1 MTADVFVVCPAV
13 AVTGGPELCHQLVH
27 ALNTIRPGAAAI
39 VYEPFEMPHLIPQ
52 PFRRYDALLARVEDI
67 PPGSTV
73 VLPEVY
79 GLFLGRFPGCRIL
92 FWWMSVNNFHTAAA
106 SAGVG
111 AGPQIEVMRRTVWQH
126 LYQSEYAHGFLACAK
141 LGPVHRLG
149 DKLADDYLSA
159 LAKPPATARKDLLV
173 FNPAKG
179 FSRTE
184 QIFYALTKSLRRA
197 PQVIALKD
205 KSRDEIRNILSQ
217 AKLYIDFGEHPGKD
231 RLPREAAALGC
242 CVLTNRRGAAANPVD
257 LPIPDD
263 CKINDRKPG
272 WERRAV
278 GKIHKLIDD
287 YDQQRFRFDDYRAQ
301 IAAEPARFDADVA
314 AVFEPHLSVS
324 HV

>member
-1 MTADVFVVCPAV
+1 VTADVFVVCPAV

-27 ALNTIRPGAAAI
+27 ALNRIRPGSAAI
-39 VYEPFEMPHLIPQ
+39 VYEPFELPHLIPR

-67 PPGSTV
+67 KPGSTV

-79 GLFLGRFPGCRIL
+79 GRFLGRFPGCRIL
-92 FWWMSVNNFHTAAA
+92 FWWMSVNNFHQAAA
-106 SAGVG
+106 GAAG
-111 AGPQIEVMRRTVWQH
+111 AQIEAMRSTVHQH
-126 LYQSEYAHGFLACAK
+126 LYQSEYAHGFLACAN

-149 DKLADDYLSA
+149 DKLADDYLAA
-159 LAKPPATARKDLLV
+159 LAKPPTTARSDLLV

-179 FSRTE
+179 FARTE
-184 QIFYALTKSLRRA
+184 QIFYTLTKSLRQA

-205 KSRDEIRNILSQ
+205 KTRDEIRNILAQ

-257 LPIPDD
+257 VPIPED
-263 CKINDRKPG
+263 CKINDRRHG
-272 WERRAV
+272 WERRAA

-287 YDQQRFRFDDYRAQ
+287 YDRQRFRFDDYRQ
-301 IAAEPARFDADVA
+301 MIAAEPAQFDTDVA
-314 AVFEPHLSVS
+314 AVFSQVAS
-324 HV
+324 CV

>member
-1 MTADVFVVCPAV
+1 VTADVFVICPAV

-27 ALNTIRPGAAAI
+27 ALNTIRPGSAAI
-39 VYEPFEMPHLIPQ
+39 VYEPFEMPHLIPP

-67 PPGSTV
+67 PHGATV

-79 GLFLGRFPGCRIL
+79 GRFLGRFQGCRIL
-92 FWWMSVNNFHTAAA
+92 FWWMSVNNFHQAAA
-106 SAGVG
+106 GHAG
-111 AGPQIEVMRRTVWQH
+111 AQIEVMRRTVWQH

-141 LGPVHRLG
+141 LSPAHRLG
-149 DKLADDYLSA
+149 DKLADDYLTA
-159 LAKPPATARKDLLV
+159 PPAAARKDLLV

-179 FSRTE
+179 FARTE

-205 KSRDEIRNILSQ
+205 KSRDEIRQILSE

-272 WERRAV
+272 WERRAA
-278 GKIHKLIDD
+278 GKIHKMIDD
-287 YDQQRFRFDDYRAQ
+287 YDQQRFRFDDYRRQ
-301 IAAEPARFDADVA
+301 IAAEPAQFDADVGV
-314 AVFEPHLSVS
+314 VFTRHLSVS